1 MPGKELWRLTA
12 ACLLPL
18 CRYRPDIGSAIPLGQ
33 IVLLLR
39 DHLEPGVKQAALQ
52 HLANP
57 SHDEGSSQKNGDVC
71 LVSALHWQLTA
82 THLASPP
89 HHLASPYLELLQL
102 FTRVC
107 ACVQRNT
114 DGANA
119 LWECWAASYLR
130 LVEANSTA
138 LHLMFDHVWAQMEVN
153 GGSDSSSSDGHVGI
167 KPDDSF
173 WHHGSQLQLTHYGQ
187 DFATASMYFSMITDK
202 TAGYRMPQS
211 SYDAFSRL
219 VLDGQQ
225 WATIFTPTTPLSMP
239 GNGSGSGSMWDAS
252 SLSRAIT
259 YPNGSRCWPQVEGA
273 WPAQG
278 SGDNCFHPSLLRGVG
293 APH

>member
-1 MPGKELWRLTA
+1 MCASYHHT
-12 ACLLPL
+12 
-18 CRYRPDIGSAIPLGQ
+18 S
-33 IVLLLR
+33 
-39 DHLEPGVKQAALQ
+39 
-52 HLANP
+52 
-57 SHDEGSSQKNGDVC
+57 
-71 LVSALHWQLTA
+71 LH
-82 THLASPP
+82 
-89 HHLASPYLELLQL
+89 
-102 FTRVC
+102 
-107 ACVQRNT
+107 VQGNT

-153 GGSDSSSSDGHVGI
+153 GGSDSSSSDGRVGI

-187 DFATASMYFSMITDK
+187 DFATASMYFSTITDK
-202 TAGYRMPQS
+202 TAGYSMPQS
-211 SYDAFSRL
+211 SYEAFSRL

-225 WATIFTPTTPLSMP
+225 WATVFTPTPPQQSARGAGTRPVPVPMP

-273 WPAQG
+273 WPGQG
-278 SGDNCFHPSLLRGVG
+278 SGDNCFHPSLLHGVG
-293 APH
+293 GTRGAEYTNFAKQLNGSADAVALTGHKTFCEFS

>member
-1 MPGKELWRLTA
+1 MCASYHHT
-12 ACLLPL
+12 
-18 CRYRPDIGSAIPLGQ
+18 S
-33 IVLLLR
+33 
-39 DHLEPGVKQAALQ
+39 
-52 HLANP
+52 
-57 SHDEGSSQKNGDVC
+57 
-71 LVSALHWQLTA
+71 LH
-82 THLASPP
+82 
-89 HHLASPYLELLQL
+89 
-102 FTRVC
+102 
-107 ACVQRNT
+107 VQGNT

-153 GGSDSSSSDGHVGI
+153 GGSDSSSSDGRVGI

-187 DFATASMYFSMITDK
+187 DFATASMYFSTITDK
-202 TAGYRMPQS
+202 TAGYSMPQS
-211 SYDAFSRL
+211 SYEAFSRL

-225 WATIFTPTTPLSMP
+225 WATVFTPTPPQQSARGAGTRPVPVPMP

-273 WPAQG
+273 WPGQG
-278 SGDNCFHPSLLRGVG
+278 SGDNCFHPSLLHGVG
-293 APH
+293 GTRGAEYTNYAKQLNGSADAVALTGHKTFCEFS

>member
-1 MPGKELWRLTA
+1 MCASYHHT
-12 ACLLPL
+12 
-18 CRYRPDIGSAIPLGQ
+18 S
-33 IVLLLR
+33 
-39 DHLEPGVKQAALQ
+39 
-52 HLANP
+52 
-57 SHDEGSSQKNGDVC
+57 
-71 LVSALHWQLTA
+71 LHA
-82 THLASPP
+82 
-89 HHLASPYLELLQL
+89 
-102 FTRVC
+102 
-107 ACVQRNT
+107 QRNT

-153 GGSDSSSSDGHVGI
+153 GGSDSSSSDGRVGI

-187 DFATASMYFSMITDK
+187 DFATASMYFSTITDK
-202 TAGYRMPQS
+202 TAGYSMPQS
-211 SYDAFSRL
+211 SYEAFSRL

-225 WATIFTPTTPLSMP
+225 WATVFTPTPPQQSAKGAGTRPVPVPMP

-273 WPAQG
+273 WPDQG
-278 SGDNCFHPSLLRGVG
+278 SGDNCFHPSLLHGVG
-293 APH
+293 GTRGAEYTNFAKQLNGSADAVALTGHKTFCEFSQL